1 MLSLVPDTQYILNK
15 CGLFIKIIISEAEKL
30 NSLDSA
36 FNIIY
41 YRKFIE

>member
-15 CGLFIKIIISEAEKL
+15 CGLLIQIISVAEKL